1 MQKLFFVDV
10 CNTLANIIEQL
21 NIRGYRTDIYPCP
34 APTEV
39 YTEELFKTARPIWPV
54 INLVKE
60 LPERGYDL
68 VYLTARPSQ
77 YRAVTQEWLDE
88 YGLPK
93 APLLHTNG
101 RSKGEI
107 AKIFSLNPKVEI
119 AGALEDS
126 PQEIRGY
133 IQAVPGIRLYVPE
146 WEYNAHLSGDGI
158 NFLALRQRTA

>member
-10 CNTLANIIEQL
+10 CNTLANVIEQL

-34 APTEV
+34 APPET
-39 YTEELFKTARPIWPV
+39 YTEELFRSARPIWP
-54 INLVKE
+54 IIDWVKE
-60 LPERGYDL
+60 LPGQGYSL
-68 VYLTARPSQ
+68 VYLTARPQ
-77 YRAVTQEWLDE
+77 KYKTVTLEWLE
-88 YGLPK
+88 QHGLPK
-93 APLLHTNG
+93 APLLHSNG
-101 RSKGEI
+101 RSKGEV
-107 AKIFSLNPKVEI
+107 AKILSLNPKVEI